1 MGCGVLDN
9 TSSPLS
15 ALRHTPSF
23 FVSLISTCDQLF
35 LMISLA
41 CFSLVV
47 FIYIFLNN
55 IYDRLIFWHAAA
67 G

>member
-1 MGCGVLDN
+1 
-9 TSSPLS
+9 
-15 ALRHTPSF
+15 
-23 FVSLISTCDQLF
+23 
-35 LMISLA
+35 MISLA